1 MQCYHPDCMSHESLI
16 SAVKRT
22 TIVVKDLERSLTFY
36 RDLLGL
42 SVFFDG
48 TIPNPGA
55 SDVTGIQCESLR
67 MVVLRAEELDTGM
80 IGLMDIHGAS
90 PPLAATRPSGKL
102 RTGESILVIPTNQ
115 LKSLYARLKE
125 ADIEIV
131 TPPVAV
137 DVPDRP
143 EIHEM
148 MMRDPDGVVINVTQ
162 RGPLA

>member
-1 MQCYHPDCMSHESLI
+1 MSQIPSV

-22 TIVVKDLERSLTFY
+22 TIVVKDLERSLAFY

-55 SDVTGIQCESLR
+55 SEVTGIDCRSLR

-80 IGLMDIHGAS
+80 IGLMAIDGAN
-90 PPLAATRPSGKL
+90 PPLQATTPGADL
-102 RTGESILVIPTNQ
+102 RTGEAILVIPTTQ
-115 LKSLYARLKE
+115 IKQLYARLQE
-125 ADIEIV
+125 AEVNIV

-137 DVPDRP
+137 EVPNRP

-148 MMRDPDGVVINVTQ
+148 MIRDPDGLVINITQ
-162 RGPLA
+162 RGPLE